1 MSLIL
6 VVEDESSVARTIEE
20 WLQLEGHQV
29 VVAGS
34 GEAAMDWFRTTQL
47 RPEAALLD
55 IKLPGI
61 NGFSVADR
69 LKGEFGFNR
78 VIFVSAFFW
87 EEETR
92 QELATRAQPFF
103 QKPLKFQAELLPFL
117 REYLTVK
124 E

>member
-34 GEAAMDWFRTTQL
+34 G
-47 RPEAALLD
+47 EAALLD